1 MRKLLVLLLLSIL
14 SVAYSQTRPPSST
27 GSYWRVNKWT
37 TPFGQT
43 LPDSVRIQVQDSV
56 KEYIIHHVG
65 GVTGTQTM
73 AYAYAQGWVCR
84 FPKDLTGLL
93 SETDPKSFHKADSNT
108 QKNPITLKYFN
119 DTLGFRHKGNYTEL
133 SHPNDTLKHS
143 LVEYRQYSKT
153 KYNVLD
159 YYLHPAWTTTIF
171 QGKYDSNLVYM
182 QTEANSNPAAWFY
195 FMAKV
200 KLKYFGMILDTQGV
214 YPTRD
219 GIGNLGK
226 QDKRWDTTYTN
237 TIRIK
242 TLPNSRSDTMLVDSS
257 GYVKKQLAHAVYEYE
272 ITTNAENNIT
282 IPFALKPT
290 SLVFYNSQIIG
301 STRWSGSGTTTL
313 NVSLDTRK
321 NDKIIIQM

>member
-1 MRKLLVLLLLSIL
+1 MKQLLIFLFLFLVVST
-14 SVAYSQTRPPSST
+14 YSQTT
-27 GSYWRVNKWT
+27 GSYWKVTNKNT
-37 TPFGQT
+37 LFNQN
-43 LPDSVRIQVQDSV
+43 LPDSVIIYEKDSA
-56 KEYIIHHVG
+56 KFYYISH
-65 GVTGTQTM
+65 VTGVLSTQNM
-73 AYAYAQGWVCR
+73 AFAWSQGWVR
-84 FPKDLTGLL
+84 PIPKDLSLYTL
-93 SETDPKSFHKADSNT
+93 SAIETDPKSFHKADSNT